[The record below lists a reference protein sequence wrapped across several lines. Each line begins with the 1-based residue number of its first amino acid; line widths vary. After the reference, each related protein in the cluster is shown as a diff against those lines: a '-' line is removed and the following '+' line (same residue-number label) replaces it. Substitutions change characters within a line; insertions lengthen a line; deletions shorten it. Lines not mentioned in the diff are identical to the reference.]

1 MLAPKGS
8 RFTLSS
14 PEDDKM
20 ITDTLKKIFGTRNDR
35 ELKRIRKMVTR
46 INRLEE
52 EFQALDDQ
60 ALRAKTD
67 EFRSRLTAGR
77 ISMNCYPRRLR
88 RFAKRASGHW
98 VCGILMCS

>member
-1 MLAPKGS
+1 
-8 RFTLSS
+8 
-14 PEDDKM
+14 M

-67 EFRSRLTAGR
+67 EFRSRLTAGA
-77 ISMNCYPRRLR
+77 NLDELLPEA
-88 RFAKRASGHW
+88 FATVREAGQRTL
-98 VCGILMCS
+98 GMR